1 MEEKYGF
8 VYIWYDRKHKRYYI
22 GCHWGNVN
30 DGYICSSRWMKQA
43 YLIRPKDFK
52 RRILKTNISTRKDT
66 YLEEQKFLNMIKEKE
81 LKIKYYNLNIKN
93 NNIWHKY
100 DDHIKTVS
108 EKISIKTKEAMAK
121 PEVRERYL
129 ESIKK
134 KNKVPNEETL
144 KKRSNS
150 MKETMNKKFPIEL
163 RKSFNKP
170 KFNSFEYKQNMSKKS
185 KEMWNRRDENE
196 LKEIGNKISK
206 SLKGKQNRLG
216 QKNSSEQN
224 KKIRETNKIT
234 AHKKFIER
242 AASLENII
250 RDTINLSCIDV
261 QRNYNITRQMVKKL
275 RKHFKIS

>member
-1 MEEKYGF
+1 MKKYGF
-8 VYIWYDRKHKRYYI
+8 IYIWYDRKHKKYYV
-22 GCHWGNVN
+22 GAHWGHEK
-30 DGYICSSRWMKQA
+30 DGYICSSNHMKCA
-43 YLIRPKDFK
+43 YKKRPHDFK
-52 RRILKTNISTRKDT
+52 RRIIKTNIETREDT
-66 YLEEQKFLNMIKEKE
+66 FIIEQKYLDLISDDE
-81 LKIKYYNLNIKN
+81 LGNRYYNLNKN
-93 NNIWHKY
+93 KCNSWFKY
-100 DDHIKTVS
+100 DENIKTMKQ
-108 EKISIKTKEAMAK
+108 KIAFKTKEAMQK
-121 PEVRERYL
+121 PEIKERFL
-129 ESIKK
+129 IGL
-134 KNKVPNEETL
+134 KNRNCMQSEKT
-144 KKRSNS
+144 KTKRSNS

-250 RDTINLSCIDV
+250 RDTINLSCIEV
-261 QRNYNITRQMVKKL
+261 QRTYNITRQTVKKL
-275 RKHFKIS
+275 RKHFGLG